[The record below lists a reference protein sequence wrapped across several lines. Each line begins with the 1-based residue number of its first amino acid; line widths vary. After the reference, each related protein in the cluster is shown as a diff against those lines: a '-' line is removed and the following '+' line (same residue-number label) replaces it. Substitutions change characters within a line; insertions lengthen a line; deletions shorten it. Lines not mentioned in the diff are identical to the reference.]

1 MKKIKKNKALD
12 NYNGLAFKMI
22 LPAIIAMSIVHY
34 LPMIWG
40 IYISFRKYNKF
51 TIRNMPWNVDFI
63 GFNNYK
69 TAFQSIDD
77 GFLHSMQITFSYVI
91 ISILLS
97 VFLGLGAA
105 ILANEKFKGQTIFR
119 GIVLI
124 PYILPKVVY
133 LTCLR
138 FMFTYEGII
147 NKILV
152 DWLGILAEPTY
163 WLIGKNTFWTIIVG
177 NVWGRWPLFYMIF
190 LAALQAIPQDMYEAA
205 SIDGASVWQKFRSI
219 TVPYIKGSAVIVI
232 LLNALWSFNDY
243 IVPYIMLG
251 GGYSTVPAEAS
262 LLSIEILRESFSNL
276 NFGFG
281 AAESV
286 IMTVAAMIFVSIY
299 LKRVNIQED
308 KTSLKKDKPDW
319 LNFVNI
325 ATYSIIGIGLIKI
338 LGKDEMIKIV
348 SVFIFTAACLFA
360 IWLILKSSE
369 RVGKKM
375 LSNSGRVLFLIVILF
390 PIYWL
395 VISSLKIESE
405 VRINNLIP
413 TVLAWSNYSEAFK
426 QAPLARFFK
435 NSALISLSAMILSVI
450 IATLAGYAFSRF
462 RFPGRK
468 LFGTSVLLT
477 QMFPGVLFLLP
488 YFLIFSSFQKTSFCK
503 FLNLKFIGSE
513 IYGGNII
520 LLIFTYIAFVLPF
533 AIWIVKGFI
542 DSIPVDLDLS
552 AEIDGCTR
560 FQAFRKVVLPSAI
573 PGIITV
579 AILAFMKGWN
589 EVLFSS
595 VLTNPMTRTV
605 ALGISDY
612 RNQEMVQ
619 WNVTMAAGVMIS
631 IPVIIFFTLLQRYM
645 VSGLTAGSVKE

>member
-1 MKKIKKNKALD
+1 
-12 NYNGLAFKMI
+12 MI
-22 LPAIIAMSIVHY
+22 LPAVIAMCIVHY

-40 IYISFRKYNKF
+40 IFISFRKYNKF
-51 TIRNMPWNVDFI
+51 TIRKMPWNVDFI
-63 GFNNYK
+63 GFDNYLTALK
-69 TAFQSIDD
+69 TMDD
-77 GFLHSMQITFSYVI
+77 GFLHSMQITISYVV
-91 ISILLS
+91 ISILLC
-97 VFLGLGAA
+97 VLLGLGAA
-105 ILANEKFKGQTIFR
+105 FLANEKFRGQTLFR

-138 FMFTYEGII
+138 FMFTYDGII
-147 NKILV
+147 NKVLV
-152 DWLGILAEPTY
+152 DALGVLAEPTY
-163 WLIGKNTFWTIIVG
+163 WLIGKNTFWTIIIG

-219 TVPYIKGSAVIVI
+219 TLPYIRGSAVIVI

-243 IVPYIMLG
+243 IVPYVMLG
-251 GGYSTVPAEAS
+251 GGYSTVPSEAS

-286 IMTVAAMIFVSIY
+286 IMTVAAMFFVTLY
-299 LKRVNIQED
+299 LRRTNLQND
-308 KTSLKKDKPDW
+308 KVAVKKEISPLGKTVRAALYSL
-319 LNFVNI
+319 FGI
-325 ATYSIIGIGLIKI
+325 ALVLILGRKEMVKI
-338 LGKDEMIKIV
+338 L
-348 SVFIFTAACLFA
+348 SVFAGVCLCLLV
-360 IWLILKSSE
+360 IWLVLRISE
-369 RVGKKM
+369 KIGKKV
-375 LSNSGRVLFLIVILF
+375 LSVTGRILFLLLVLF

-405 VRINNLIP
+405 VRVNNLIP
-413 TVLAWSNYSEAFK
+413 SVLAWSNYLEAFR
-426 QAPLARFFK
+426 QAPLARFFR
-435 NSALISLSAMILSVI
+435 NSALISVTAMVLSVI
-450 IATLAGYAFSRF
+450 MATFAGYAFSRF

-488 YFLIFSSFQKTSFCK
+488 YFLIFSSFQKTGFCRM
-503 FLNLKFIGSE
+503 LNLKFIGSE
-513 IYGGNII
+513 VFGGNII
-520 LLIFTYIAFVLPF
+520 LLIFTYVAFVLPF
-533 AIWIVKGFI
+533 AIWIVRGFI

-560 FQAFRKVVLPSAI
+560 FQAFRKVVLPSAM
-573 PGIITV
+573 PGIVTV

-595 VLTNPMTRTV
+595 VLTNPLTRTV

-631 IPVIIFFTLLQRYM
+631 VPVIVFFTLLQKFM